1 MGRPSSPLFQSF
13 VDTGETRSV
22 SHTPSLARS
31 LASAVPFACVSS
43 QLLAELVLLPPVH
56 PSVCFSTPV
65 LRMCTPPLVEPHP
78 PWVTLSRPPSKPS
91 RTPTTTTCQ
100 HSGNSL
106 TSLPSACHSKS
117 SPTGSRRTPP
127 SALPPALLSSHRS
140 KQLVSFKPS
149 RIKIRRR
156 WRRSWRRGR
165 CSR

>member
-43 QLLAELVLLPPVH
+43 QLLAELVSLPPVH

-91 RTPTTTTCQ
+91 RT
-100 HSGNSL
+100 HG
-106 TSLPSACHSKS
+106 
-117 SPTGSRRTPP
+117 
-127 SALPPALLSSHRS
+127 
-140 KQLVSFKPS
+140 VSN
-149 RIKIRRR
+149 
-156 WRRSWRRGR
+156 RRGILR
-165 CSR
+165 NVARQQTGRIWPCHVRQWRQV